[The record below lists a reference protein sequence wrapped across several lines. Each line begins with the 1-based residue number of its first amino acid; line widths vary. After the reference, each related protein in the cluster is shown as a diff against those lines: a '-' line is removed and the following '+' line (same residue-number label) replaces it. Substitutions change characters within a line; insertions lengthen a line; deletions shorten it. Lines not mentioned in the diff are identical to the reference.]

1 MSLSVFVFKIFVSY
15 ILVFASWDLGLG
27 IWDLGLKTLND
38 LGDKRSKV
46 GRHQTQ
52 EDTQA
57 GVKGKVKEVAGFQQ
71 IHVFAGKGGEGGE
84 AAAEAYGEK
93 HAPFGGEE
101 VAFFG
106 HAIEDAYQQA
116 THDVDHKGA
125 VWKCRHGVGLHVA
138 RGEKTGHTAQKTTCA
153 NH

>member
-1 MSLSVFVFKIFVSY
+1 MFKIFVSY

-27 IWDLGLKTLND
+27 IWVLVFSPLNNLGNH
-38 LGDKRSKV
+38 RPQV

-57 GVKGKVKEVAGFQQ
+57 GVEGKVKEVAGFQQ

-93 HAPFGGEE
+93 HAPFGREE

-106 HAIEDAYQQA
+106 HAIEDTYQQA
-116 THDVDHKGA
+116 SHDVHHEGA
-125 VWKCRHGVGLHVA
+125 IGKCRHGVGLHVA

>member
-1 MSLSVFVFKIFVSY
+1 MR
-15 ILVFASWDLGLG
+15 LG
-27 IWDLGLKTLND
+27 IWVLGFGIWVLVFGSSPLKH

-57 GVKGKVKEVAGFQQ
+57 SVERKVKKVSMFQQ
-71 IHVFAGKGGEGGE
+71 KHVFDGKSGEGGE
-84 AAAEAYGEK
+84 AAAETYGEK

-106 HAIEDAYQQA
+106 HAIEDTYQQA
-116 THDVDHKGA
+116 SHDVDHEGA
-125 VWKCRHGVGLHVA
+125 VWKCRHGVGLNVA
-138 RGEKTGHTAQKTTCA
+138 RGEKSGHTAQKTTCA